1 MHRYPARA
9 TLRAMEL
16 HEMLDRFPKK
26 VTLKDKSTVTFRP
39 LQATDESPFHEFFC
53 ATPETERMLFKD
65 RVTDQAVIRNWCKR
79 IDYGQTLPLLAFAGK
94 KVVAD
99 ATLHQTLGGWRRH
112 IGQIRVVVH
121 PQYRGRGLA
130 RKLVSELIAIASNV
144 GLEKLEAEF
153 MAEQIG
159 ARRVFASLGF
169 NELLVL
175 PDYVKDLQ
183 AIPHGYVLMGR
194 HLITDEEF
202 AGTG

>member
-1 MHRYPARA
+1 MQ
-9 TLRAMEL
+9 LNEQL
-16 HEMLDRFPKK
+16 ERFPKK
-26 VTLKDKSTVTFRP
+26 VALKDRSTVTIRP
-39 LQATDESPFHEFFC
+39 LQTADEGVFHEFFG
-53 ATPETERMLFKD
+53 AIPETERMLFKD
-65 RVTDQAVIRNWCKR
+65 RVTDRAVIRAWCQQ
-79 IDYGQTLPLLAFAGK
+79 IDYGRTLPLLAFAGK
-94 KVVAD
+94 KVAAD

-130 RKLVSELIAIASNV
+130 HKLVSELIAIASNL

-153 MAEQIG
+153 MAEQLG

-175 PDYVKDLQ
+175 PDYVKDMQ

-194 HLITDEEF
+194 DLITDEEF